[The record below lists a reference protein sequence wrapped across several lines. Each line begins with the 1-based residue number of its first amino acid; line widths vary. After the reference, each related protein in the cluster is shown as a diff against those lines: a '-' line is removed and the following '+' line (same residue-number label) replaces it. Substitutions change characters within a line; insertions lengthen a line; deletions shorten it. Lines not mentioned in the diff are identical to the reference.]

1 LHTLTGGNMKKYE
14 FNLQKLLD
22 IRAEQEEDSKI
33 KFKEAKVEKEKVQYK
48 LDMLNREYNKFAQK
62 TDKGTII
69 DKKLTWFYLEGMSKN
84 IQNTNQE
91 LIYKDKILSE
101 RRADLKDKKIKSK
114 TVEILKQKDYQRFT
128 KTLKQQEQKENDE
141 FAISGFVRRI
151 QGGE

>member
-1 LHTLTGGNMKKYE
+1 MKKYK

-33 KFKEAKVEKEKVQYK
+33 KFKEAKVEKEKVQDK
-48 LDMLNREYNKFAQK
+48 LEWLNHEYHKYAEK
-62 TDKGTII
+62 THMGTII

-101 RRADLKDKKIKSK
+101 RRADLKEKKIKSK
-114 TVEILKQKDYQRFT
+114 TVEILKQKDYQRFI

>member
-1 LHTLTGGNMKKYE
+1 MKKYN

-22 IRAEQEEDSKI
+22 IREEQEEDSKI
-33 KFKEAKVEKEKVQYK
+33 KFKEAKAEREEVQYK
-48 LDMLNREYNKFAQK
+48 LERLNHDYNKFAEK
-62 TDKGTII
+62 SKEGTII

-101 RRADLKDKKIKSK
+101 RRADLKDKKIKSR
-114 TVEILKQKDYQRFT
+114 TVEILKQKDYQRFI
-128 KTLKQQEQKENDE
+128 KNLKQQEQKENDE